1 MKDIQLSRKFCK
13 NGNLSIFTSLF
24 FSFCFLFLSQKTIA
38 QDTNTTITTQK
49 WSLDSC
55 IAYALRQNIQLK
67 INELNIQNSELTLEQ
82 SKNNRLPNAN
92 ASFSHNYN
100 WGRSIDPFSNSF
112 VNQRIQTNNLSLNSS
127 TTLFNGFSLKNTIQ
141 QSELQVQADKLNYG
155 QSQNDLMLNIASNY
169 LQVILN
175 QEISENARR
184 QKASTQAQYDR
195 TGQLV
200 EAGVLPRANLYD
212 LEAQLAADQQQIILG
227 ENNFMLAKLQLRQLM
242 QLPPTQEFE
251 IVTPE
256 VGDPSSIL
264 DSKNPYL
271 IYQTAQT
278 TQPNIK
284 AADVNI
290 EVARKGIDIA
300 EAGKYP
306 TLSLIGGGGANYTSN
321 QRTRFDPTNPTV
333 IGVDTLGYIPDGFG
347 VPRDFVVRPDVAFG
361 TQKFNFFDQLN
372 ESFRYSVGLNLQI
385 PIFNRFQ
392 VETNVQRAEIQTQ
405 NAKLNSE
412 LVRTQLY
419 QTIEQA
425 YISARAAKAS
435 FEASQ
440 QRVKALEE
448 TVRVME
454 KRLEAGAA
462 NSTEYTVV
470 KNNLLAAQTDLLRAK
485 YEFVFRIK
493 VLEFYEG
500 EELKF

>member
-1 MKDIQLSRKFCK
+1 MKDMQCK
-13 NGNLSIFTSLF
+13 KGKKLVLLTSFF
-24 FSFCFLFLSQKTIA
+24 FSVCFFLLSGQTIA
-38 QDTNTTITTQK
+38 QNTTE

-55 IAYALRQNIQLK
+55 ISYALRQNIQLK
-67 INELNIQNSELTLEQ
+67 ISELGIENSELTLKQ
-82 SKNNRLPNAN
+82 SKDNRLPNAN
-92 ASFSHNYN
+92 ASISHNYN

-127 TTLFNGFSLKNTIQ
+127 VTLFNGFSLKNTIEQ
-141 QSELQVQADKLNYG
+141 NQLQVEADKLNYG

-169 LQVILN
+169 LQVVLN
-175 QEISENARR
+175 KEIAANARR
-184 QKASTQAQYDR
+184 QKTSTQAQYDR
-195 TGQLV
+195 TAQLV

-227 ENNFMLAKLQLRQLM
+227 ENNLMLAKLQLRQLM
-242 QLPPTQEFE
+242 QLSPTEEFD
-251 IVTPE
+251 IVTPQ
-256 VGDPSSIL
+256 VDDPSAVL
-264 DSKNPYL
+264 DSKNPYQ
-271 IYQTAQT
+271 IYQIAET

-284 AADVNI
+284 GADISI
-290 EVARKGIDIA
+290 EVAKKGIDIA
-300 EAGKYP
+300 EAGRLP
-306 TLSLIGGGGANYTSN
+306 ILSLIGGAGSNYTSN
-321 QRTRFDPTNPTV
+321 QRVRSDFTTQTV
-333 IGVDTLGYIPDGFG
+333 VGVDTLGYIPDGAG
-347 VPRDFVVRPDVAFG
+347 LPADYVVRPNVAFG
-361 TQKFNFFDQLN
+361 TENFGFFSQLN
-372 ESFRYSVGLNLQI
+372 ESFRYNLGLNLQI

-392 VETNVQRAEIQTQ
+392 VDNNIQRAQIQTQ
-405 NAKLNSE
+405 NAQLNSQ

-470 KNNLLAAQTDLLRAK
+470 KNNLSVAQADLLRAK
-485 YEFVFRIK
+485 YEFIFRIK

>member
-1 MKDIQLSRKFCK
+1 MKNIQFNK
-13 NGNLSIFTSLF
+13 NWKLIMTSFFLSLF
-24 FSFCFLFLSQKTIA
+24 FFFLSERTIA
-38 QDTNTTITTQK
+38 QDTNTQK

-55 IAYALRQNIQLK
+55 ISYALNQNIQLK
-67 INELNIQNSELTLEQ
+67 ITELGIENSELALKQ
-82 SKNNRLPNAN
+82 SKDDRLPNAN

-127 TTLFNGFSLKNTIQ
+127 TTLYNGFRLKNTIAQ
-141 QSELQVQADKLNYG
+141 NELQVESDKLNYG

-175 QEISENARR
+175 QEIGENARR
-184 QKASTQAQYDR
+184 QKVSTQAQYDR
-195 TGQLV
+195 TQQLV

-212 LEAQLAADQQQIILG
+212 LEAQLAADQQQIILA
-227 ENNFMLAKLQLRQLM
+227 ENNLMLAKLQLRQLM
-242 QLPPTQEFE
+242 QLPPTENFE
-251 IVTPE
+251 IITPE
-256 VGDPSSIL
+256 VGDPSAIL
-264 DSKNPYL
+264 DSKNPYQ
-271 IYQTAQT
+271 IYQIAET

-284 AADVNI
+284 GADVNI
-290 EVARKGIDIA
+290 EVAKKGIDIA
-300 EAGKYP
+300 EAGRIP
-306 TLSLIGGGGANYTSN
+306 TLSLTGGAGSNYTSN
-321 QRTRFDPTNPTV
+321 QKTRFDATSATIV
-333 IGVDTLGYIPDGFG
+333 GVDTLGYSIDNTG
-347 VPRDFVVRPDVAFG
+347 VQKDYVVRPNVTFG
-361 TQKFNFFDQLN
+361 TENFGFFNQLN

-392 VETNVQRAEIQTQ
+392 VDNNIQRAKIQTQ
-405 NAKLNSE
+405 NAQLNSK

-440 QRVKALEE
+440 TRVKALEE

-454 KRLEAGAA
+454 KRLAAGAA

-470 KNNLLAAQTDLLRAK
+470 KNNLSVAQADLLRAK

>member
-1 MKDIQLSRKFCK
+1 MQFGSNRKAVI
-13 NGNLSIFTSLF
+13 LTSF
-24 FSFCFLFLSQKTIA
+24 FLSLCFVFLSERTIA
-38 QDTNTTITTQK
+38 QDTTTQK

-67 INELNIQNSELTLEQ
+67 ITELGIENSELALKQ
-82 SKNNRLPNAN
+82 SKDDRLPNAN
-92 ASFSHNYN
+92 ASISHNYN

-112 VNQRIQTNNLSLNSS
+112 VNQRIQTNNLSLNTSM
-127 TTLFNGFSLKNTIQ
+127 TLYNGSRLQNTIAQ
-141 QSELQVQADKLNYG
+141 NELQVEADKLNYG

-175 QEISENARR
+175 QEIVENARR
-184 QKASTQAQYDR
+184 QKTSTQAQYDR
-195 TGQLV
+195 TQQLV

-227 ENNFMLAKLQLRQLM
+227 ENNLMLAKLQLRQLM
-242 QLPPTQEFE
+242 QLPPTESFE
-251 IVTPE
+251 IITPE
-256 VGDPSSIL
+256 VGDPSGIL
-264 DSKNPYL
+264 DSKNPYQ
-271 IYQTAQT
+271 IYQIAQT

-284 AADVNI
+284 GADINI
-290 EVARKGIDIA
+290 EVAKKGIDIA
-300 EAGKYP
+300 ESGRIP
-306 TLSLIGGGGANYTSN
+306 TLSLIGGAGSNYTSN
-321 QRTRFDPTNPTV
+321 QRTRFDFTQQP
-333 IGVDTLGYIPDGFG
+333 IFSGVDTIGYIANDGTPTDYVVSPDFTFPTDNFGF
-347 VPRDFVVRPDVAFG
+347 
-361 TQKFNFFDQLN
+361 FNQLN
-372 ESFRYSVGLNLQI
+372 ESFRYNLGLNLQI

-392 VETNVQRAEIQTQ
+392 VDNGIQRAKIQTQ

-470 KNNLLAAQTDLLRAK
+470 KNNLSVAQADLLRAK
-485 YEFVFRIK
+485 YEFIFRIK

>member
-1 MKDIQLSRKFCK
+1 MKDIQLGK
-13 NGNLSIFTSLF
+13 NWKLFTSVCFSLCF
-24 FSFCFLFLSQKTIA
+24 FFLSQETIA
-38 QDTNTTITTQK
+38 QNTTTQK

-67 INELNIQNSELTLEQ
+67 INELGIQNSELTLEQ

-92 ASFSHNYN
+92 GSFSHNYN

-127 TTLFNGFSLKNTIQ
+127 ATLFNGFSLKNTIEQ
-141 QSELQVQADKLNYG
+141 NELQVQADKLNYG

-184 QKASTQAQYDR
+184 QKTSTQAQYDR

-227 ENNFMLAKLQLRQLM
+227 ENNLMLAKLQLRQLM
-242 QLPPTQEFE
+242 QLPPTQDFE

-256 VGDPSSIL
+256 VGDPSSVL

-284 AADVNI
+284 ASDVNI
-290 EVARKGIDIA
+290 EVARKGISIA
-300 EAGKYP
+300 EAGRYP
-306 TLSLIGGGGANYTSN
+306 TLSLIGGAGSNYTSN
-321 QRTRFDPTNPTV
+321 QRIRSDFTGEPSIV
-333 IGVDTLGYIPDGFG
+333 GVDTLGYINTSTGIPNEY
-347 VPRDFVVRPDVAFG
+347 VVRPRTEFPS
-361 TQKFNFFDQLN
+361 QKFGFFDQLN
-372 ESFRYSVGLNLQI
+372 ESFRYNVGLNLQI

-392 VETNVQRAEIQTQ
+392 TNTNIQRAEIQTQ

-425 YISARAAKAS
+425 YISARASKAS

-462 NSTEYTVV
+462 NTTEYTVV
-470 KNNLLAAQTDLLRAK
+470 KNNLSTAQADLLRAK
-485 YEFVFRIK
+485 YEFIFRIK

>member
-1 MKDIQLSRKFCK
+1 MQFDRNWKLVM
-13 NGNLSIFTSLF
+13 TSF
-24 FSFCFLFLSQKTIA
+24 FLSFFFFFISEKTIA
-38 QDTNTTITTQK
+38 QDITTQK

-55 IAYALRQNIQLK
+55 ISYALRQNIQLK
-67 INELNIQNSELTLEQ
+67 INELSIQTSEVALEQ
-82 SKNNRLPNAN
+82 SKNDRLPNAN

-100 WGRSIDPFSNSF
+100 WGRSIDPFSNTF
-112 VNQRIQTNNLSLNSS
+112 VNQRIQTNNLSLSSS
-127 TTLFNGFSLKNTIQ
+127 TTLYNGFRLKNTIEQ
-141 QSELQVQADKLNYG
+141 NELQVDANKLNYG

-169 LQVILN
+169 LQIVLN
-175 QEISENARR
+175 KEIAENARR
-184 QKASTQAQYDR
+184 QKVSTQAQYDR
-195 TGQLV
+195 TQKLV

-227 ENNFMLAKLQLRQLM
+227 ENNLMLSQLQLRQLM
-242 QLPPTQEFE
+242 QLPPTEDFD

-256 VGDPSSIL
+256 VGDPSAIL
-264 DSKNPYL
+264 DSKNPYA
-271 IYQTAQT
+271 IYQIAET

-284 AADVNI
+284 GTDINV
-290 EVARKGIDIA
+290 EVAKKGIDIA
-300 EAGKYP
+300 EAGRMP
-306 TLSLIGGGGANYTSN
+306 TLSLIGGAGSNYTSN
-321 QRTRFDPTNPTV
+321 QKTRFDATSATIV
-333 IGVDTLGYIPDGFG
+333 GVDTLGYIADGTG
-347 VPRDFVVRPDVAFG
+347 IPTDYVVRPNVEFG
-361 TQKFNFFDQLN
+361 TENFGFFNQLN
-372 ESFRYSVGLNLQI
+372 ESFRYNLGLNLQI

-392 VETNVQRAEIQTQ
+392 VDNNIQRAKIQTQ
-405 NAKLNSE
+405 NAQLNSQ

-440 QRVKALEE
+440 LRVKALEE

-470 KNNLLAAQTDLLRAK
+470 KNNLSVAQADLLRAK
-485 YEFVFRIK
+485 YEFIFRIK

-500 EELKF
+500 KELKF

>member
-1 MKDIQLSRKFCK
+1 MKDMQFDRKQ
-13 NGNLSIFTSLF
+13 NLFAFTSLF
-24 FSFCFLFLSQKTIA
+24 LSICFFFLAQKTIA
-38 QDTNTTITTQK
+38 QDTNTTPK

-67 INELNIQNSELTLEQ
+67 INELGIENSELALKQ
-82 SKNNRLPNAN
+82 SKDDRLPNAN

-112 VNQRIQTNNLSLNSS
+112 VNQRIQTNNLSLSSS
-127 TTLFNGFSLKNTIQ
+127 TTLYNGSRLKNTISQ
-141 QSELQVQADKLNYG
+141 NELQVEADKLNYG
-155 QSQNDLMLNIASNY
+155 QAQNDLMLNIASNY
-169 LQVILN
+169 LQVVLN
-175 QEISENARR
+175 KEIAENARR
-184 QKASTQAQYDR
+184 QKTSTQAQYDR
-195 TGQLV
+195 TQQLV

-212 LEAQLAADQQQIILG
+212 LEAQLAADEQQIILG
-227 ENNFMLAKLQLRQLM
+227 ENNLMLAKLQLRQLM
-242 QLPPTQEFE
+242 QLEPTESFD
-251 IVTPE
+251 IITPE
-256 VGDPSSIL
+256 VDDPSAIL
-264 DSKNPYL
+264 DSKNPYQ
-271 IYQTAQT
+271 IYQIAET

-284 AADVNI
+284 GADINI
-290 EVARKGIDIA
+290 EVAKKGIDIA
-300 EAGKYP
+300 EAGRIP
-306 TLSLIGGGGANYTSN
+306 TLSLIAGAGSNYTSN
-321 QRTRFDPTNPTV
+321 QKERFDFTQPTLS
-333 IGVDTLGYIPDGFG
+333 GVDTIGYIANNGIPTDYVVSPDFTFPTDNFGF
-347 VPRDFVVRPDVAFG
+347 
-361 TQKFNFFDQLN
+361 FNQLN
-372 ESFRYSVGLNLQI
+372 ESFRYNLGLNLQI

-392 VETNVQRAEIQTQ
+392 VDNGIQRAKIQTQ
-405 NAKLNSE
+405 NAQLNSK

-440 QRVKALEE
+440 TRVKALEE

-470 KNNLLAAQTDLLRAK
+470 KNNLSVAQADLLRAK
-485 YEFVFRIK
+485 YEFIFRIK

>member
-1 MKDIQLSRKFCK
+1 MQFDRNWKLV
-13 NGNLSIFTSLF
+13 LTSFFLTLF
-24 FSFCFLFLSQKTIA
+24 FFSLSEKTIA
-38 QDTNTTITTQK
+38 QDTTIQK

-67 INELNIQNSELTLEQ
+67 ISELGIDNSELALKQ
-82 SKNNRLPNAN
+82 SKDDRLPNAN

-100 WGRSIDPFSNSF
+100 WGRSIDPFQNTF
-112 VNQRIQTNNLSLNSS
+112 VNQRIQTNNFSLNSS
-127 TTLFNGFSLKNTIQ
+127 TTLYNGFRLKNTIAQ
-141 QSELQVQADKLNYG
+141 NELQVEADKLNYG

-175 QEISENARR
+175 QEITENARR
-184 QKASTQAQYDR
+184 QKVSTQAQYDR
-195 TGQLV
+195 TGKLV

-242 QLPPTQEFE
+242 QLPATETFE

-256 VGDPSSIL
+256 VGDPSAIL
-264 DSKNPYL
+264 DSKNPYQ
-271 IYQTAQT
+271 IYQIAET

-284 AADVNI
+284 GADVNV
-290 EVARKGIDIA
+290 EVAKKGIDIA
-300 EAGKYP
+300 EAGRIP
-306 TLSLIGGGGANYTSN
+306 TLSLIAGAGSNYTSN
-321 QRTRFDPTNPTV
+321 QRVRSDFTNPTIV
-333 IGVDTLGYIPDGFG
+333 GVDTLGYIPDGAGF
-347 VPRDFVVRPDVAFG
+347 PTDYVVRPDVAFG
-361 TQKFNFFDQLN
+361 TENFGFFNQFN
-372 ESFRYSVGLNLQI
+372 ESFRYNLGLNLQI

-392 VETNVQRAEIQTQ
+392 VDNGIQRAQIQTQ
-405 NAKLNSE
+405 NAQLNAK

-440 QRVKALEE
+440 GRVKALEE

-470 KNNLLAAQTDLLRAK
+470 KNNLSVAQADLLRAK
-485 YEFVFRIK
+485 YEFIFRIK

>member
-1 MKDIQLSRKFCK
+1 MK
-13 NGNLSIFTSLF
+13 SIEFYKSVRFILTCVCLYF
-24 FSFCFLFLSQKTIA
+24 VCLFLSNSLIA
-38 QDTNTTITTQK
+38 QNTSAVESEK

-67 INELNIQNSELTLEQ
+67 INEIGIQNSEIALKQ
-82 SKNNRLPNAN
+82 SKDDRLPNAN
-92 ASFSHNYN
+92 ASISHNYN
-100 WGRSIDPFSNSF
+100 WGRSIDPFSNTF
-112 VNQRIQTNNLSLNSS
+112 VNQRIQTNNLSLNST
-127 TTLFNGFSLKNTIQ
+127 TTLYNGSRLQNTIKQ
-141 QSELQVQADKLNYG
+141 NELQVEADKFNYG
-155 QSQNDLMLNIASNY
+155 QAQNDLMLNIASNY

-175 QEISENARR
+175 KEITENARR
-184 QKASTQAQYDR
+184 QKVSTQAQYDR

-212 LEAQLAADQQQIILG
+212 LEAQLAADQQQIVLA
-227 ENNFMLAKLQLRQLM
+227 ENNLMLSKLQLRQLM
-242 QLPPTQEFE
+242 QLPPTEDFD
-251 IVTPE
+251 IVVPE
-256 VGDPSSIL
+256 VGDPSAIL
-264 DSKNPYL
+264 DAKNPYQ

-284 AADVNI
+284 GADVSI
-290 EVARKGIDIA
+290 EVAQKGIDIA
-300 EAGKYP
+300 EAGRIP
-306 TLSLIGGGGANYTSN
+306 TLSLIAGAGANYTSN
-321 QRTRFDPTNPTV
+321 QRERFDFTQPSLA
-333 IGVDTLGYIPDGFG
+333 GVDTIGYIQNDAGLPTDYVVSPDFTFPKDNFGF
-347 VPRDFVVRPDVAFG
+347 
-361 TQKFNFFDQLN
+361 FNQLN
-372 ESFRYSVGLNLQI
+372 ESFRYNLGLNLQI

-392 VETNVQRAEIQTQ
+392 VDNNIQRAKIQTQ
-405 NAKLNSE
+405 NAKLNAE

-470 KNNLLAAQTDLLRAK
+470 KNNLAVAQADLLRAK
-485 YEFVFRIK
+485 YEFIFRIK